1 MEQDLDQRRYETY
14 AELLDYCYKAASVI
28 GLICVEIFG
37 YDRSRAGLAREAAI
51 DMGRA
56 LQLTNILRDVREDA
70 ARDRIYLAQED
81 LRRHGY
87 GDADVLANRY
97 NDEFRALMAD
107 YAARARALYDSGLRL
122 IPLLDGPRSR
132 MCCNGLQGVYRSIL
146 AEIVKR
152 DYDVYQ
158 RPRQPLQSGAGA
170 APVPA
175 LDRRRDAAAA
185 APLSQRVVVVGG
197 GLAGLTC
204 ALDLAEAGLPTTLVE
219 RRPFVGGKTFSFT
232 DPGSGAELD
241 NGQHVFLRC
250 CTAYIALIER
260 LGLQDAIQLQP
271 RLRVPVLDPQ
281 TGRDGGDRIAARSAA
296 RAAESGLG
304 RCCASRTCAV
314 ASGWRWG
321 ARRCPCCA
329 CPTPRAGAWTIA
341 ASAIGCARTG
351 SRSG

>member
-1 MEQDLDQRRYETY
+1 MAIDAPSRTLAYAECRAFTKRRATNFYYAFSSLPRGKRNAIYAAYAFAGTVDDAVDEAGSRELRLQRLAEARGILARAYGDERAAPAEAGEDWLAVALGDAAARFDIPREYFDDLIAGMEQDLDQRRYETY

-107 YAARARALYDSGLRL
+107 YAGRARALYDSGLRL

-152 DYDVYQ
+152 DYDVYSARVSPSKVGRVLLLFRLWIGGATPRR
-158 RPRQPLQSGAGA
+158 RPR
-170 APVPA
+170 
-175 LDRRRDAAAA
+175 
-185 APLSQRVVVVGG
+185 
-197 GLAGLTC
+197 
-204 ALDLAEAGLPTTLVE
+204 
-219 RRPFVGGKTFSFT
+219 
-232 DPGSGAELD
+232 
-241 NGQHVFLRC
+241 
-250 CTAYIALIER
+250 
-260 LGLQDAIQLQP
+260 
-271 RLRVPVLDPQ
+271 
-281 TGRDGGDRIAARSAA
+281 
-296 RAAESGLG
+296 
-304 RCCASRTCAV
+304 
-314 ASGWRWG
+314 
-321 ARRCPCCA
+321 
-329 CPTPRAGAWTIA
+329 
-341 ASAIGCARTG
+341 
-351 SRSG
+351 

>member
-1 MEQDLDQRRYETY
+1 MAIDAPSRTLAYAECRAFTKRRATNFYYAFSSLPRGKRNAIYAAYAFAGTVDDAVDEAGSRELRLQRLAEARGILARAYGDGGAAAPSESREDWLAVALGDAAARFDIPREYFDDLIAGMEQDLDQRRYETY

-37 YDRSRAGLAREAAI
+37 YDRSRAALAREAAI

-107 YAARARALYDSGLRL
+107 YAGRARDLYDSGLRL

-152 DYDVYQ
+152 DYDVYSARVSPSKVGRVLLLFRLWIGGATPRR
-158 RPRQPLQSGAGA
+158 RPR
-170 APVPA
+170 
-175 LDRRRDAAAA
+175 
-185 APLSQRVVVVGG
+185 
-197 GLAGLTC
+197 
-204 ALDLAEAGLPTTLVE
+204 
-219 RRPFVGGKTFSFT
+219 
-232 DPGSGAELD
+232 
-241 NGQHVFLRC
+241 
-250 CTAYIALIER
+250 
-260 LGLQDAIQLQP
+260 
-271 RLRVPVLDPQ
+271 
-281 TGRDGGDRIAARSAA
+281 
-296 RAAESGLG
+296 
-304 RCCASRTCAV
+304 
-314 ASGWRWG
+314 
-321 ARRCPCCA
+321 
-329 CPTPRAGAWTIA
+329 
-341 ASAIGCARTG
+341 
-351 SRSG
+351 

>member
-1 MEQDLDQRRYETY
+1 MAIDAPSRTLAYAECRAFTKRRATNFYYAFSSLPRGKRNAIYAAYAFAGTVDDAVDEAGSRELRLQRLAEARGILARAYGDAAAAAPAELREDWLAVALGDAAARFDIPREYFHDLIAGMEQDLDQRRYETY

-107 YAARARALYDSGLRL
+107 YAGRARALYDSGLRL

-132 MCCNGLQGVYRSIL
+132 MCCNGLQGVYRAIL

-152 DYDVYQ
+152 DYDVYSARVSPSKVGRVLLLFRLWIGGATPRR
-158 RPRQPLQSGAGA
+158 RPR
-170 APVPA
+170 
-175 LDRRRDAAAA
+175 
-185 APLSQRVVVVGG
+185 
-197 GLAGLTC
+197 
-204 ALDLAEAGLPTTLVE
+204 
-219 RRPFVGGKTFSFT
+219 
-232 DPGSGAELD
+232 
-241 NGQHVFLRC
+241 
-250 CTAYIALIER
+250 
-260 LGLQDAIQLQP
+260 
-271 RLRVPVLDPQ
+271 
-281 TGRDGGDRIAARSAA
+281 
-296 RAAESGLG
+296 
-304 RCCASRTCAV
+304 
-314 ASGWRWG
+314 
-321 ARRCPCCA
+321 
-329 CPTPRAGAWTIA
+329 
-341 ASAIGCARTG
+341 
-351 SRSG
+351 

>member
-1 MEQDLDQRRYETY
+1 MAIDAPSRTLAYAECRAFTKRRATNFYYAFSSLPRGKRNAIYAAYAFAGTVDDAVDEAGSREQRLQRLAEARGILARAYGDAGAAPAEAGEDWLAVALGDAAARFDIPREYFDDLIAGMEQDLDQRRYETY

-107 YAARARALYDSGLRL
+107 YAGRARALYDSGLRL

-152 DYDVYQ
+152 DYDVYSARVSPSKVGRVLLLFRLWIGGATPRR
-158 RPRQPLQSGAGA
+158 RPR
-170 APVPA
+170 
-175 LDRRRDAAAA
+175 
-185 APLSQRVVVVGG
+185 
-197 GLAGLTC
+197 
-204 ALDLAEAGLPTTLVE
+204 
-219 RRPFVGGKTFSFT
+219 
-232 DPGSGAELD
+232 
-241 NGQHVFLRC
+241 
-250 CTAYIALIER
+250 
-260 LGLQDAIQLQP
+260 
-271 RLRVPVLDPQ
+271 
-281 TGRDGGDRIAARSAA
+281 
-296 RAAESGLG
+296 
-304 RCCASRTCAV
+304 
-314 ASGWRWG
+314 
-321 ARRCPCCA
+321 
-329 CPTPRAGAWTIA
+329 
-341 ASAIGCARTG
+341 
-351 SRSG
+351 